1 LPALGTC
8 RGLESSTE
16 RAWYS
21 PAMNAQSTAT
31 ASRFD
36 VRANV
41 LIQLTVLTSVIA
53 SFIWIA
59 RGTFVAST
67 VVFWLTV
74 SLILYW
80 AHRSRGDSLRQIG
93 FRFDTAAQA
102 VPLMGSVTMVV
113 VLATLLIGAWMNA
126 WHFPSIEI
134 ALSSLVHLL
143 LFGIAQQY
151 VLLGFYYRGFASVL
165 GTPASA
171 LLLTAV
177 VFSAFH
183 IPNFFLMTVT
193 FFAGIVGTLVYRR
206 APNLWVNGIA
216 HGSISF
222 TLYYALPIELTH
234 GLRVGPGYY
243 E

>member
-1 LPALGTC
+1 
-8 RGLESSTE
+8 
-16 RAWYS
+16 
-21 PAMNAQSTAT
+21 MNAQSTAT
-31 ASRFD
+31 ARRFD

-41 LIQLTVLTSVIA
+41 LLQLTLLTSVIA

-67 VVFWLTV
+67 VVFWLTL

-93 FRFDTAAQA
+93 FRFDTATHALA
-102 VPLMGSVTMVV
+102 LMGSFTIVV
-113 VLATLLIGAWMNA
+113 VLATLLTGAWMDA

-134 ALSSLVHLL
+134 ALTSLVNLL
-143 LFGIAQQY
+143 LFGTAQQY

-165 GTPASA
+165 PAPASA
-171 LLLTAV
+171 LFLTAI

-183 IPNFFLMTVT
+183 IPNYFLMTVT
-193 FFAGIVGTLVYRR
+193 FFAAIIATLVYRR

-216 HGSISF
+216 HGLISF
-222 TLYYALPIELTH
+222 TLYYALPIGLTH